1 MQHNNS
7 EILRV
12 LHTVYRNTLH
22 PIIADTIIADTITTD
37 ITIPEIKTELY
48 PHQKTLI
55 NGMHKYRQQMSQG
68 IQLDDHEL
76 RSKIGIITDSSGS
89 GKTLAILGYLATDT
103 EAYPVS
109 ELTPFSTPYFY
120 TQKHIYPHATANLII
135 VPAHLF
141 TFWQDEIKKHT
152 TITYVPIETRGKIKE
167 NMLDAI
173 LSSTFVLTTN
183 KCYRYVQEYATR
195 NQITWNNVC
204 IDEPLFIQM
213 KSSDPILPFQFLWLI
228 SHQWTPL
235 LFRNSIKKSQLLFL
249 EEQMHPDLE
258 EMLLENITEEMH
270 IYPCQYIKHYLEQ
283 HHSHR
288 GYIVLR
294 NANAHV
300 REGIRQQPIQHSII
314 QCKSTTTLQALSS
327 MYLARNASI
336 PSANIPQLFQAL
348 SIESTT
354 KEDYLLLYPEKQ
366 EMVERRIT
374 ENECGICL
382 EPCVYPTILNCC
394 HHLYCGKCML
404 QNTIIQFKCP
414 MCRES
419 ITIPK
424 IRCLDTIHS
433 TVLQSKRDACMSI
446 LHRKTPTIVFIAF
459 DKIYHDMAYA
469 MKEAG
474 IVAEIAT
481 SYSLRKALKNLK
493 EGTLDVLFVSKIEL
507 FRGLSLPF
515 ISCLLFYHDQ
525 PVFEQRQALIN
536 AVQQSQRTHLLQ
548 LVYLYSE
555 VHL

>member
-22 PIIADTIIADTITTD
+22 PIIADTITAD

-258 EMLLENITEEMH
+258 EMLLEHITEETY

-288 GYIVLR
+288 GYIILR

-327 MYLARNASI
+327 MYLARNVSI
-336 PSANIPQLFQAL
+336 PYANIPQLFQAL

-354 KEDYLLLYPEKQ
+354 KEDYLLLHPEKQ
-366 EMVERRIT
+366 EMVERRMT

-382 EPCVYPTILNCC
+382 ERCIYPTILNCC
-394 HHLYCGKCML
+394 HHMYCGKCIL

-419 ITIPK
+419 LSVSRM
-424 IRCLDTIHS
+424 RCLDTIHS
-433 TVLQSKRDACMSI
+433 TALQSKRDACMSI
-446 LHRKTPTIVFIAF
+446 LHRKTPTIVYISF

-474 IVAEIAT
+474 IVAELAT

-507 FRGLSLPF
+507 CRGLSLPF

-525 PVFEQRQALIN
+525 PVFEQKQALIN
-536 AVQQSQRTHLLQ
+536 AVQQSQRTHPLQ

-555 VHL
+555 VPL

>member
-1 MQHNNS
+1 MHHNNNS
-7 EILRV
+7 ETLRV

-22 PIIADTIIADTITTD
+22 PVTSDIAIP
-37 ITIPEIKTELY
+37 PEIKTLLY

-55 NGMHKYRQQMSQG
+55 EGMCTYRKQMSQG
-68 IQLDDHEL
+68 IQVDDHEL

-89 GKTLAILGYLATDT
+89 GKTLAVLGYLATDT
-103 EAYPVS
+103 DAYPVT

-120 TQKHIYPHATANLII
+120 TQKHSYPQATANLII
-135 VPAHLF
+135 VPTHLF
-141 TFWQDEIKKHT
+141 SFWQDEIKKHT

-167 NMLDAI
+167 NMLDSI
-173 LSSTFVLTTN
+173 LSSTFILTTA

-204 IDEPLFIQM
+204 IDEPLFVQM
-213 KSSDPILPFQFLWLI
+213 KASDPTLHFQFLWLI
-228 SHQWTPL
+228 SHQWTSL

-258 EMLLENITEEMH
+258 EMLLENITEETH

-283 HHSHR
+283 QHSHR
-288 GYIVLR
+288 GYIILR
-294 NANAHV
+294 NKNAHV
-300 REGIRQQPIQHSII
+300 REAITHQPIQNSII

-327 MYLARNASI
+327 MYLARNTSI

-348 SIESTT
+348 NIESTT

-366 EMVERRIT
+366 EMIERRIT

-382 EPCVYPTILNCC
+382 EPCIYPTILNCC

-419 ITIPK
+419 LSVSRM
-424 IRCLDTIHS
+424 RCLDTIHS
-433 TVLQSKRDACMSI
+433 TSLQSKKDACMSI
-446 LHRKTPTIVFIAF
+446 ISKKTPCIVYISF

-474 IVAEIAT
+474 IAAELAT

-525 PVFEQRQALIN
+525 PVFEQKQALLH
-536 AVQQSQRTHLLQ
+536 AVQQSQRTHPLQ

-555 VHL
+555 VPL

>member
-1 MQHNNS
+1 MQHNNNS

-22 PIIADTIIADTITTD
+22 PVIAD

-55 NGMHKYRQQMSQG
+55 NGMHNYRRQMSQG

-76 RSKIGIITDSSGS
+76 RTKVGIITDSSGS
-89 GKTLAILGYLATDT
+89 GKTLAVLGYLATDT

-141 TFWQDEIKKHT
+141 AFWQDEIKKHT
-152 TITYVPIETRGKIKE
+152 TITYVPIETRSKIKE
-167 NMLDAI
+167 NMLDTI

-204 IDEPLFIQM
+204 MDEPLFIQM

-258 EMLLENITEEMH
+258 EMLLEHITEETH

-288 GYIVLR
+288 GYIILR

-300 REGIRQQPIQHSII
+300 REGIQRQPIQHSII

-348 SIESTT
+348 SIEPTT
-354 KEDYLLLYPEKQ
+354 KEDYLLLHPEKQ
-366 EMVERRIT
+366 EMVERRMT
-374 ENECGICL
+374 ENECGICF
-382 EPCVYPTILNCC
+382 ERCIYPTILNCC
-394 HHLYCGKCML
+394 HHMYCGKCIL

-419 ITIPK
+419 LSVSRM
-424 IRCLDTIHS
+424 RCLDTIHS
-433 TVLQSKRDACMSI
+433 TALQSKKDACMSI

-459 DKIYHDMAYA
+459 DKIYYDMAYA

-474 IVAEIAT
+474 IVAELAT

-525 PVFEQRQALIN
+525 PVFEQKQALIN
-536 AVQQSQRTHLLQ
+536 AVQQSQRTHPLQ

-555 VHL
+555 VPL